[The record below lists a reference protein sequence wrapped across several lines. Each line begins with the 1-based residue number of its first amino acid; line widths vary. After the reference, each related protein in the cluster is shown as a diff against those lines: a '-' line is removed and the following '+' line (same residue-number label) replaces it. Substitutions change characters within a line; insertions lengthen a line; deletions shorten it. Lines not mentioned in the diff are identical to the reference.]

1 MSTDAD
7 VSTRGRR
14 PPLFY
19 GWYIVGASILLNS
32 YLSLSVWQGFTVFF
46 IPILT
51 YYGVSRT
58 LLSGAFSLRQIESGF
73 LSPVV
78 GYLVDVIGPRKVI
91 FVGVLIAG
99 SGMVLIS
106 YSPNIWLFYVSFI
119 IMSAGVGGASHGV
132 SWAVMVSRW
141 FKRKRGRAT
150 SLAFMGGAVGGPGV
164 ILVSLLAEAVHWRM
178 AVRILGI
185 GLWIVGIPLSMVARS
200 RPQDYGYLPD
210 GDSAEAEEGIPP
222 VDHNGHASAGAAVPT
237 SDVTLKEAIR
247 GAPFWALVGIL
258 GAQQIS
264 MGGLQTHQ
272 IAYFQDL
279 GFSTTQAA
287 LTVAIAFSV
296 SGIGRIVSGVLL
308 DRMDWRKVL
317 AGIMVGQIVAL
328 AMLANVTA
336 YWHAVSFAVVLGLAH
351 GMSVPSRI
359 IIAGT
364 VFGTRNLGA
373 IWGGI
378 DGAVVAAGVV
388 GPVYLGWTFDTFG
401 TYVPA
406 FYILMGGLVTAIP
419 AIFLLFKVDERG
431 RLIPK
436 P

>member
-1 MSTDAD
+1 
-7 VSTRGRR
+7 V
-14 PPLFY
+14 
-19 GWYIVGASILLNS
+19 
-32 YLSLSVWQGFTVFF
+32 
-46 IPILT
+46 
-51 YYGVSRT
+51 
-58 LLSGAFSLRQIESGF
+58 
-73 LSPVV
+73 
-78 GYLVDVIGPRKVI
+78 
-91 FVGVLIAG
+91 
-99 SGMVLIS
+99 
-106 YSPNIWLFYVSFI
+106 
-119 IMSAGVGGASHGV
+119 
-132 SWAVMVSRW
+132 
-141 FKRKRGRAT
+141 
-150 SLAFMGGAVGGPGV
+150 
-164 ILVSLLAEAVHWRM
+164 
-178 AVRILGI
+178 
-185 GLWIVGIPLSMVARS
+185 
-200 RPQDYGYLPD
+200 
-210 GDSAEAEEGIPP
+210 EAEKGAPS
-222 VDHNGHASAGAAVPT
+222 VGHSGHTSADEALLT

-247 GAPFWALVGIL
+247 GAPFWALVGVL

-287 LTVAIAFSV
+287 FTVALAFSV
-296 SGIGRIVSGVLL
+296 SGIGRLVSGILL
-308 DRMDWRKVL
+308 DRMDWRGVL

-328 AMLANVTA
+328 AMLANVTT

-364 VFGTRNLGA
+364 VFGTGNLGA

-388 GPVYLGWTFDTFG
+388 GPIYLGWTFDTFG

-419 AIFLLFKVDERG
+419 AIFLLFKVDGRG
-431 RLIPK
+431 RSASK